1 MDVIGSIHLNWLVA
15 HNKCWTAD
23 RLAKKGLPHPE
34 HCPLCSQEDETI
46 DHLLVFCVFS
56 RQAWFIVLQR
66 FGLQHLAPQPDE
78 QSFEDWWEVAS
89 TRAADYMN
97 QGLNSLVILV
107 AWAIWNH
114 RNRCV
119 FEGRQPDLIRLIA
132 SIREDLNSW
141 GYAGARGISH
151 LLALQ
156 PS

>member
-1 MDVIGSIHLNWLVA
+1 MSFFMWLVA

-34 HCPLCSQEDETI
+34 HCPLCSQEEETI
-46 DHLLVFCVFS
+46 DHLLVSCVFS

-107 AWAIWNH
+107 A
-114 RNRCV
+114 
-119 FEGRQPDLIRLIA
+119 
-132 SIREDLNSW
+132 
-141 GYAGARGISH
+141 
-151 LLALQ
+151 
-156 PS
+156 